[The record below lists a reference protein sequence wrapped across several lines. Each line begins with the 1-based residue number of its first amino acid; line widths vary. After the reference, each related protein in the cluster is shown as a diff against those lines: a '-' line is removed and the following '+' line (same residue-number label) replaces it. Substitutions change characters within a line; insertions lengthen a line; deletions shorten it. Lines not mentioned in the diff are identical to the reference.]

1 MASLM
6 ASACWKNME
15 SSLSKWAGCLRLRYG
30 DSTAF
35 FNAIK
40 SLRIIR
46 ARGTEIRISSSPACS
61 AWVILTLKSASCATT
76 ASALAF
82 IMVFMFCSAEVVPL
96 GMSLSEFLNEST
108 HKMKK
113 ISSALE
119 LVFMRLKGKG
129 EDFSSPLMRVQQ
141 TEHEP
146 PSKVLPWLY
155 SQNLNLALTWFQN
168 TSTWPVIGEEESWD
182 LLPPLGAS
190 SFVQRI

>member
-1 MASLM
+1 M

-40 SLRIIR
+40 SLRMIR

-61 AWVILTLKSASCATT
+61 AWVMLTLKSASCATT

-155 SQNLNLALTWFQN
+155 SQSITTFVILCQN
-168 TSTWPVIGEEESWD
+168 TSIWHGTSAMGCWGS
-182 LLPPLGAS
+182 LPLRGAS